1 MLSLPTASASTSIVP
16 AEFRTCADFRE
27 EWPIG
32 VARTVEAAKKQKVR
46 PPVNQVIYDQNQ
58 QLDRNKNATVCEV
71 RKRPKVSKTK
81 NAVASSTTI
90 TDHPRMFSDVTSTT
104 SISTSTTSTSISV
117 PIVCPIA
124 NDTVIN
130 TVISSSSSKKLIKL
144 PNNFYRVSRTV
155 KGKIQNKSSL
165 PVEINYLS
173 LSTTFNGDQIDLVT
187 VISTDLIIV
196 AGGVYKWTVKYLQE
210 VSPTASLGAGTY
222 VFDVVTEDLLTFT
235 EDMRCS

>member
-1 MLSLPTASASTSIVP
+1 M
-16 AEFRTCADFRE
+16 
-27 EWPIG
+27 
-32 VARTVEAAKKQKVR
+32 
-46 PPVNQVIYDQNQ
+46 
-58 QLDRNKNATVCEV
+58 
-71 RKRPKVSKTK
+71 
-81 NAVASSTTI
+81 
-90 TDHPRMFSDVTSTT
+90 
-104 SISTSTTSTSISV
+104 
-117 PIVCPIA
+117 
-124 NDTVIN
+124 
-130 TVISSSSSKKLIKL
+130 
-144 PNNFYRVSRTV
+144 SRTV